1 MEKGQVMEFTE
12 LHNHAL
18 YACDDGPKSEKDM
31 QSLIDAIYKD
41 NIRHLCLTPHY
52 HPGYFGENVE
62 RADRSFDK
70 LLRYVSEKYPD
81 LKLYRGN
88 ELRYNRGCV
97 EWIKAGKCHPI
108 NDTNYVLV
116 DFSQSSEGDE
126 IVKGTNSILSA
137 GYIPVLAHVERYR
150 KVAKNMDF
158 VRELRENGVI
168 IQVDAQSILGVFGFG
183 SKRSCKRML
192 SLHLVDAVATD
203 AHGSIRRP
211 PSITESYKYIEKHYG
226 KKYAEAVCVYNP
238 YAILQNR
245 RLGKE

>member
-1 MEKGQVMEFTE
+1 MELVD

-41 NIRHLCLTPHY
+41 SIRHLCLTPHY
-52 HPGYFGENVE
+52 HPGYFGENSE
-62 RADRSFDK
+62 RADRSFEK
-70 LLRYVSEKYPD
+70 LSRYAAEKYPD

-88 ELRYNRGCV
+88 ELRYDRGCV
-97 EWIKAGKCHPI
+97 EWIKSGRCHAI

-116 DFSQSSEGDE
+116 DFSHSAEGDE

-150 KVAKNMDF
+150 KVAKDMDF
-158 VRELRENGVI
+158 VRELRENGVV

-183 SKRSCKRML
+183 SKRCCKRML
-192 SLHLVDAVATD
+192 ALGLVDLVATD
-203 AHGSIRRP
+203 AHGSVIRP
-211 PSITESYKYIEKHYG
+211 PSISDSYKYIEKHFG
-226 KKYAEAVCVYNP
+226 HRYAEAVCIHNP

-245 RLGKE
+245 QPGKE